1 MISLENGTLDSIVR
15 QVTTT
20 SISSAVE
27 LQTTSTVAPRRIKW
41 YRRKWKGKRYKTND
55 ILIDDLD
62 LVQDN
67 VDAGLHVGSVDS
79 LLDGDHGRV
88 SGVSL
93 VSCLQEEEGH
103 QTQE

>member
-1 MISLENGTLDSIVR
+1 M
-15 QVTTT
+15 
-20 SISSAVE
+20 
-27 LQTTSTVAPRRIKW
+27 
-41 YRRKWKGKRYKTND
+41 
-55 ILIDDLD
+55 DDLD

-67 VDAGLHVGSVDS
+67 IDAGLHVGSVDS